1 MAVFPPPWESG
12 PGPADP
18 ALSAIK
24 TGGNAG
30 LPYTGNGYSPTRYTD
45 KGTIGVGNPVV
56 VAPQVS
62 NPAQLRFYLGTDG
75 NLYALDNKT
84 GKAFIISPAATAPQP
99 SVYSPTK

>member
-1 MAVFPPPWESG
+1 MAVFPPPSELG

-24 TGGNAG
+24 SSINAS
-30 LPYTGNGYSPTRYTD
+30 PYTGTGYSPTRYTA
-45 KGTIGVGNPVV
+45 KGTGVGNPFAVT
-56 VAPQVS
+56 PQVS

-84 GKAFIISPAATAPQP
+84 NKAFVISPSATVPQP
-99 SVYSPTK
+99 SVYAPTP